1 MEQLQISAAERKRVG
16 TIALSVFFWGLLAHA
31 YGFFNLTIS
40 HDSLN
45 EFYLFHDMSYYAGSA
60 AQWKIA
66 LGRFLF
72 PVYAL
77 LFRGQTVSPWFAG
90 GLAMVW
96 VILAVWAVSHVFDIR
111 EGWLLV
117 LVSGIFTANLSVSA
131 LTASFLHDLDAD
143 LFAVLAAVCAVL
155 LWKQGGKRSLFVIP
169 LVLIVL
175 AIYQSMLSVYV
186 ALVIFVCILMLADG
200 ADAKDVFLSGLRA
213 VGLMAAAGIL
223 YFLISKLVCTLCGLE
238 LTQQENGLANMLG
251 SGSGP
256 ITLLVDTYRSW
267 IEVFL
272 LQPPRINTLYN
283 GILFL
288 AAFVCAVQIL
298 RSGIPAVSKVLC
310 VVLAA
315 VLPVGMNVSAFLN
328 NGVVHLLMLYAS
340 WLMYLLIL
348 LLCRR
353 TDQPGKH
360 RLQYLCGALV
370 LLVLC
375 SNARFSNALY
385 TRKNM
390 EQEATLS
397 LMTRVVNR
405 LEHTEGYV
413 SGETEV
419 ALLGGPAPVV
429 TPGFSQTFE
438 IIGAM
443 LPSPITNADFY
454 DAYFQYILQYPIH
467 LADAERRD
475 ALAEQLAELP
485 AFPDADCVTWQD
497 GTLILKVSD
506 S

>member
-1 MEQLQISAAERKRVG
+1 MDRLQLSAAERRRLG
-16 TIALSVFFWGLLAHA
+16 TIVLSVFFWGLLAHA
-31 YGFFNLTIS
+31 YGFFNLTIT
-40 HDSLN
+40 HDSMN
-45 EFYLFHDMSYYAGSA
+45 EFYLFHDMGYYAGNA

-72 PVYAL
+72 PVYAM
-77 LFRGQTVSPWFAG
+77 LFRGQTVAPWFAG
-90 GLAMVW
+90 ALAMVW
-96 VILAVWAVSHVFDIR
+96 LVLAVWATSHVFEIR
-111 EGWLLV
+111 EGWLLA

-131 LTASFLHDLDAD
+131 LTASYLHDLDAD
-143 LFAVLAAVCAVL
+143 MFAVLAAVCAVL
-155 LWKQGGKRSLFVIP
+155 VWKRGGRTSLLAIP
-169 LVLIVL
+169 LVLVVL
-175 AIYQSMLSVYV
+175 GIYQSMLSVYV

-200 ADAKDVFLSGLRA
+200 ADPKAVFLSGLRA
-213 VGLMAAAGIL
+213 VGLMAAAGVL
-223 YFLISKLVCTLCGLE
+223 YFLISKVICSVCGIE

-256 ITLLVDTYRSW
+256 ITLLLDTYRSW

-288 AAFVCAVQIL
+288 TAFGCAIQIL
-298 RSGIPAVSKVLC
+298 RSRIPAVSKLLC

-315 VLPVGMNVSAFLN
+315 VLPVGMNISAFLN
-328 NGVVHLLMLYAS
+328 NGVVHLLMFYAS

-353 TDQPGKH
+353 TAKPGRH
-360 RLQYLCGALV
+360 WLQALCGALV
-370 LLVLC
+370 VLVLF
-375 SNARFSNALY
+375 SNARFSNTLY
-385 TRKNM
+385 TRKNI

-397 LMTRVVNR
+397 LMTRVINR
-405 LEHTEGYV
+405 LERTEGYV
-413 SGETEV
+413 PGETEV
-419 ALLGGPAPVV
+419 ALLGAPAPVT

-438 IIGAM
+438 IVGAM

-467 LADAERRD
+467 LADAERRE
-475 ALAEQLAELP
+475 ALAEQLKSLP
-485 AFPDADCVTWQD
+485 AFPDTNCTTWQD
-497 GTLILKVSD
+497 GTLVLKVSD